1 MKDFISS
8 LIVGFTLLLT
18 NELGDRTFFLTV
30 MFCSG
35 NALIKVFSAS
45 LSALLLNSV
54 LSIFFGKFI
63 LPLFLQTKT
72 IEYLSSLLLFLF
84 GVWMIWKAISDILKE
99 RNNSDIEKQDNS
111 NLPVSFSRIFLVI
124 FLAEFGDRSQL
135 ATFALSA
142 SYVIKSFLAVIILF
156 IVHRTL
162 EGSF

>member
-1 MKDFISS
+1 MNDFISS

-45 LSALLLNSV
+45 LSALLLNSI

-72 IEYLSSLLLFLF
+72 IENLSSLLLFLF
-84 GVWMIWKAISDILKE
+84 GVWMVWTAFVNIFKE
-99 RNNSDIEKQDNS
+99 RNSSDVDDDDAGKHENSS
-111 NLPVSFSRIFLVI
+111 LPMSFSRIFLVI
-124 FLAEFGDRSQL
+124 FLAEFGDRSQF

-142 SYVIKSFLAVIILF
+142 SHVIIK
-156 IVHRTL
+156 TL
-162 EGSF
+162 ALL

>member
-18 NELGDRTFFLTV
+18 NELGDRTFFLTA
-30 MFCSG
+30 MFRSG

-99 RNNSDIEKQDNS
+99 RNNSDVHS

-142 SYVIKSFLAVIILF
+142 SYVIKSLL
-156 IVHRTL
+156 IVGL
-162 EGSF
+162 

>member
-1 MKDFISS
+1 MNDFISS
-8 LIVGFTLLLT
+8 LFVGFTLLLT

-45 LSALLLNSV
+45 LSALLLNSI

-72 IEYLSSLLLFLF
+72 IEILSSLLLFLF
-84 GVWMIWKAISDILKE
+84 GVWMVWTAFVNIFKEQNSSDVDADAGKQE
-99 RNNSDIEKQDNS
+99 NSS
-111 NLPVSFSRIFLVI
+111 LPMSFSRIFLVI
-124 FLAEFGDRSQL
+124 FLAEFGDRSQF

-142 SYVIKSFLAVIILF
+142 SHVIIK
-156 IVHRTL
+156 TL
-162 EGSF
+162 VLL